1 MRAGAAGGRRYN
13 TSASGKQDTTVNQ
26 KVKMYTTTWC
36 PDCRRAKYFLKEHA
50 IPFEEINIE
59 DTPGAAEFVI
69 EVNQGKR
76 RVPTF
81 DVDGRTFYCS
91 PYDPQQMAQEFRV
104 KTCSGK

>member
-1 MRAGAAGGRRYN
+1 M
-13 TSASGKQDTTVNQ
+13 NQ
-26 KVKMYTTTWC
+26 KVKMYTTSWC
-36 PDCRRAKYFLKEHA
+36 PDCRRAKYFLKEHG

-59 DTPGAAEFVI
+59 DTPGASEFVI

-91 PYDPQQMAQEFRV
+91 PYDPQQLALELRV